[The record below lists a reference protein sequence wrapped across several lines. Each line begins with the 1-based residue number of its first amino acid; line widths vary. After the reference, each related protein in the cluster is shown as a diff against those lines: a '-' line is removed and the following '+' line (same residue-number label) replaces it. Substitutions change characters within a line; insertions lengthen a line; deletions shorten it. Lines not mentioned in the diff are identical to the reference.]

1 MFEQALF
8 EYIEANFTV
17 SGYTLGFGF
26 GNVLEDTKN
35 PYIAQF
41 VLDSDG
47 TRQTVCDDNSYTKGG
62 ESFVQWNVYSQ
73 SSTNAFKIKRE
84 LDKFIAEIRSLTFGG
99 DDYKIFIN
107 NKGSSP
113 VGQFSNGLN
122 LEILTK
128 TFNYEVI

>member
-8 EYIEANFTV
+8 DYIKNNFTV
-17 SGYTLGFGF
+17 SGYSIGFGF
-26 GNVLEDTKN
+26 GNIPEDTKN
-35 PYIAQF
+35 PYVVQF

-47 TRQTVCDDNSYTKGG
+47 TRQTVCGDNSYTKGG
-62 ESFVQWNVYSQ
+62 ESFVQWNIFSQ
-73 SSTNAFKIKRE
+73 SPTNAFKIKRE
-84 LDKFIAEIRSLTFGG
+84 LDKFIAEIRSLTF
-99 DDYKIFIN
+99 DSKTYKIFIN

-128 TFNYEVI
+128 TFNYEV